1 MVNNIRSNTITKIFP
16 KKSLNTLKKI
26 KNAEIIKYKKRT
38 LRQKKLIN
46 LFNDL
51 SDIIL
56 TDKTLQ
62 SENQENENE
71 NEKLESRTE
80 ENENENAKNKKTIIN
95 TKKDEN
101 ENEDEDKNVLLEYI
115 KDVDD
120 KLFKKYSHG
129 KDFNSFINEFD
140 HGKNKKYKEKI
151 VKELKEINDIV
162 YRYINLDE
170 NSEYTFKLIDIVN
183 AIDYF
188 LYQYSKKRTSNFNW
202 REAVK
207 DY

>member
-1 MVNNIRSNTITKIFP
+1 M
-16 KKSLNTLKKI
+16 
-26 KNAEIIKYKKRT
+26 
-38 LRQKKLIN
+38 
-46 LFNDL
+46 
-51 SDIIL
+51 
-56 TDKTLQ
+56 
-62 SENQENENE
+62 
-71 NEKLESRTE
+71 
-80 ENENENAKNKKTIIN
+80 
-95 TKKDEN
+95 
-101 ENEDEDKNVLLEYI
+101 LLECI

-162 YRYINLDE
+162 YRYINMDE

-188 LYQYSKKRTSNFNW
+188 LYQYSKKWTSNFNW